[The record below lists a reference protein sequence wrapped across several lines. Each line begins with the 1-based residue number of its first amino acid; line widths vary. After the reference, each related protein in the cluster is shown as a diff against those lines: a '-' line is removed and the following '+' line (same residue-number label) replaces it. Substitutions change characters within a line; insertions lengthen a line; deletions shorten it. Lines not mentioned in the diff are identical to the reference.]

1 MLTSILFSFSFFKT
15 TFPAN
20 VKDFNGKLGD
30 ITTIIEENENLTA
43 VIFGADWCI
52 DCIRLERY
60 LSNLATKN
68 PDTLF
73 LRVDVQKYFQFR
85 GIFKIYHIPD
95 VRFYYRNMTQLG
107 QIVEGTGMQVHSEL
121 RSIRKVLNLKNPSKK
136 RL

>member
-30 ITTIIEENENLTA
+30 ITTIIEENE
-43 VIFGADWCI
+43 DWCI